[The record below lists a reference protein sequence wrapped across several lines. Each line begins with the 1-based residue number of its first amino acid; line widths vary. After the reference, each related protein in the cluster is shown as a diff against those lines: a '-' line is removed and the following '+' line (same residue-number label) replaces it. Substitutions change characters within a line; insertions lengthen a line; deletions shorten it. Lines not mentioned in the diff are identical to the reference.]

1 MIVSSQ
7 PVEENEADEE
17 DVCNKGDRGEPSE
30 FVDRGT
36 DTEFT

>member
-17 DVCNKGDRGEPSE
+17 DVFNKGDRGEPSDE
-30 FVDRGT
+30 FTDRGT
-36 DTEFT
+36 DT